1 MYMYMFMHDSPFAEG
16 ALHAMLIDPAMK
28 IIIII
33 VIPAIEII
41 NVPWEFHTSQIVWEH
56 MYIQCKHL

>member
-1 MYMYMFMHDSPFAEG
+1 MYMFMHDSPFAEG
-16 ALHAMLIDPAMK
+16 ALHAMLIDPAME

-33 VIPAIEII
+33 VVPAIEII